1 MNFNGSLYHATCLTL
16 ICISK
21 RPMQI
26 LYIVQTE
33 TPATLNINRILDI
46 NTSQLHVHITGKT
59 LFLLQRIFDANS
71 KEIHMYITY
80 MCLWVTIV

>member
-1 MNFNGSLYHATCLTL
+1 
-16 ICISK
+16 
-21 RPMQI
+21 MQI

-33 TPATLNINRILDI
+33 TPATLNIQNIGQKHL
-46 NTSQLHVHITGKT
+46 SQLHVHITGKT

-71 KEIHMYITY
+71 MEIHMYITY